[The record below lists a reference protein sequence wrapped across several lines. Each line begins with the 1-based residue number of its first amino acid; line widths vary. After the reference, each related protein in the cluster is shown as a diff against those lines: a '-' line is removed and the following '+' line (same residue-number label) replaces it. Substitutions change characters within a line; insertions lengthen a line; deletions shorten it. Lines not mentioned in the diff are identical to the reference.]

1 MVFYFFAIF
10 YDIKVDIVLFLI
22 IMLMLLN
29 MTEQEAYLE
38 QIYLRCQLGLKKLGD
53 INKKELIDFQRKKL
67 AEKG

>member
-1 MVFYFFAIF
+1 
-10 YDIKVDIVLFLI
+10 
-22 IMLMLLN
+22 MLLN